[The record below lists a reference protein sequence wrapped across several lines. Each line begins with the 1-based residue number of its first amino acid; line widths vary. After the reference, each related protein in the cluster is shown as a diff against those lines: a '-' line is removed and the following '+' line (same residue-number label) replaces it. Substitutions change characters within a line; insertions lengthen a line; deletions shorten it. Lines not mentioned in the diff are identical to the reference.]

1 MLPLKNTK
9 LTNKQ
14 KDRLRQRKITMKEV
28 NKAYYTMLNPKKQ
41 TIATKTNIIK
51 MI

>member
-9 LTNKQ
+9 LTDKQ

-28 NKAYYTMLNPKKQ
+28 NKSYYTMLNPN
-41 TIATKTNIIK
+41 KTNNCYK
-51 MI
+51 NKHN